1 MRPNANSFYSRLND
15 IGMPYYREILLSAWP
30 PGLISDVGAPP
41 PKIDP
46 LIIANLKRTEFGSY
60 APNPRNTRRN
70 QVQDTR
76 DQEVSNDPIAAPKFL
91 SEKAREAASAQT
103 EEKPIDDALDPLD
116 IAKDAALEGVTKKD
130 VPVIY
135 RNVEIKYSKFG
146 VDDFDFE

>member
-1 MRPNANSFYSRLND
+1 MLIALSSRLND

-30 PGLISDVGAPP
+30 PGLVFDVGAPP

-46 LIIANLKRTEFGSY
+46 LISTNLKRTEFGSY
-60 APNPRNTRRN
+60 AHNPKLTRRN

-76 DQEVSNDPIAAPKFL
+76 DQEISNDPMAAPKFL
-91 SEKAREAASAQT
+91 SEKAREAVSAQT
-103 EEKPIDDALDPLD
+103 EEKRIGDALDPLD
-116 IAKDAALEGVTKKD
+116 TAKDVALEGVTKKD
-130 VPVIY
+130 VPVMY